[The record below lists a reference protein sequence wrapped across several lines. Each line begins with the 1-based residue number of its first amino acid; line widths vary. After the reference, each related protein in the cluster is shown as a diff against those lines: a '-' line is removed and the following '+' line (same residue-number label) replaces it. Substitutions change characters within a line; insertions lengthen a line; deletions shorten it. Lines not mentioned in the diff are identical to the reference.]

1 VLLDGGISYLV
12 FRGINN
18 LKGRFEPQSEGYSEG
33 YNRALTDMMMADK
46 KQKDKGN
53 EKTVQD
59 LVLNLREKQESRS
72 YGRGVAR

>member
-1 VLLDGGISYLV
+1 MLLDGGISYLV

-18 LKGRFEPQSEGYSEG
+18 LRGRLEPQNEGYSEG
-33 YNRALTDMMMADK
+33 YNRALADMMMADK

-59 LVLNLREKQESRS
+59 LVLNLRDKQESRG
-72 YGRGVAR
+72 YGRTVAR